1 MHRGDNHMK
10 QAVGLLLIILLTY
23 VPCSFGQKQA
33 KINRYEVEILANPNP
48 GKKDTR
54 EVNSVLMFEAESM
67 KIRSRRTDEY
77 FKEFKYSEIVSA
89 EHSYTKRPFYS
100 LSLGTTI
107 ALTALTG
114 LPMFLL
120 PRKKERHW
128 LTIVTDTD
136 FAVMKVENDNYRMLR
151 NELIVRKISVI
162 DVREDKR

>member
-1 MHRGDNHMK
+1 MK
-10 QAVGLLLIILLTY
+10 QAVGLLLILLLAPSTFAQ
-23 VPCSFGQKQA
+23 PA

-54 EVNSVLMFEAESM
+54 QVNSVLMFETESI
-67 KIRSRRTDEY
+67 KIQSRRSNEY
-77 FKEFKYSEIVSA
+77 FKEFKYSDIVSA
-89 EHSYTKRPFYS
+89 EHSYTKKPFYS

-114 LPMFLL
+114 LPLFLL

-151 NELIVRKISVI
+151 NELIVRKIRI
-162 DVREDKR
+162 TDLREDKR

>member
-1 MHRGDNHMK
+1 MK
-10 QAVGLLLIILLTY
+10 QAVGLLLIILLIQI
-23 VPCSFGQKQA
+23 PCALGQQEA

-54 EVNSVLMFEAESM
+54 QVNSVIMFEAESI
-67 KIRSRRTDEY
+67 KIQSRRSSEY
-77 FKEFKYSEIVSA
+77 FKEFKYSDILSA
-89 EHSYTKRPFYS
+89 EHSYTKKPFYS

-114 LPMFLL
+114 LPLFLL

-151 NELIVRKISVI
+151 NEFIVRKINIV
-162 DVREDKR
+162 DLREDKR

>member
-1 MHRGDNHMK
+1 MK
-10 QAVGLLLIILLTY
+10 QAVGLLLIILLTQT
-23 VPCSFGQKQA
+23 PHALAQQA

-54 EVNSVLMFEAESM
+54 QVNSVIMFEVESI
-67 KIRSRRTDEY
+67 KIQSRRSNEY
-77 FKEFKYSEIVSA
+77 FKEFKYSDIISA
-89 EHSYTKRPFYS
+89 EHSYTKKPFYS
-100 LSLGTTI
+100 LSLGSAI

-114 LPMFLL
+114 LPLFLL

-151 NELIVRKISVI
+151 NELIVRKVSIT
-162 DVREDKR
+162 DLREDKR